1 MSRPFLTAR
10 WRHLVML
17 NYTVDPGLLVP
28 MLPAGTRLD
37 QSEGAHWLSVVA
49 FLFEDT
55 RLGGVAVPFHV
66 DFEELNLRFY
76 VRREVP
82 DEARGV
88 DHRRGV
94 VFVKEL
100 VPSPAIAVVAR
111 LAYNE
116 NYVARPMRH
125 TLQIAAGPEGPLAAG
140 DRVSYGFRSE
150 LLGGEWGEVAAT
162 VSGPAASLEPGSH
175 PEFIAEHYW
184 GYAAQRDGGTVEYQ
198 VEHPP
203 WEVHPVSET
212 VVRGDLEGLYGAELA
227 AVLRRHPET
236 AFLAVGSEVSV
247 QPGGRIDTGA

>member
-17 NYTVDPGLLVP
+17 NYTVPPALLEP
-28 MLPAGTRLD
+28 LLPAGTRLD
-37 QSEGAHWLSVVA
+37 TSEGEHWLSLVA
-49 FLFEDT
+49 FLFQDT
-55 RLGGVAVPFHV
+55 RLAGLPVPFHT

-76 VRREVP
+76 VRRDTP
-82 DEARGV
+82 DEARGL

-100 VPSPAIAVVAR
+100 VPRAAIALVAR
-111 LAYNE
+111 IAYNE

-125 TLQIAAGPEGPLAAG
+125 TLEIAAGPDGPLAAG

-150 LLGGEWGEVAAT
+150 ILGGEWGEVAAT
-162 VSGPAASLEPGSH
+162 VAGPAAPLVPGSH

-203 WEVHPVSET
+203 WEVHEAGETAVS
-212 VVRGDLEGLYGAELA
+212 GDLEGLYGVELGE
-227 AVLRRHPET
+227 VLRRPPET
-236 AFLAVGSEVSV
+236 AFVAVGSEVSV
-247 QPGGRIDTGA
+247 QPGGRLT